1 MNYKEARL
9 KLIQLLGGKCNQCG
23 EADIAK
29 LEIHHTKRIVT
40 AKGDRNVELRLF
52 IRTGKIPY
60 GVDVLCKKCNNKRRL
75 I

>member
-9 KLIQLLGGKCNQCG
+9 KLIQLMGGKCNRCG

>member
-9 KLIQLLGGKCNQCG
+9 KLIKLLGGKCNQCG
-23 EADIAK
+23 ETDITK
-29 LEIHHTKRIVT
+29 LEINHTKRIVT
-40 AKGDRNVELRLF
+40 AKGDHNVELRLF
-52 IRTGKIPY
+52 IKTGRIPY

>member
-9 KLIQLLGGKCNQCG
+9 KLIQLMGGKCNRCG

-52 IRTGKIPY
+52 IRIQAKYRMVWMFCAKSATTKG
-60 GVDVLCKKCNNKRRL
+60 D
-75 I
+75 